1 VTFGC
6 SPGTT
11 IFRSKTEG
19 GAEPVDGRRCVPVA
33 QSRNDPPHAGHHPS
47 GHPLPPLPQL
57 TQHLGCF
64 TELTR
69 PYSMPARDPSATGKL
84 KDSLP

>member
-1 VTFGC
+1 MGDFGPLVRHRHLSLQSQSLAAAAFRKRRAGMIRPPPVITC
-6 SPGTT
+6 SA
-11 IFRSKTEG
+11 ILY
-19 GAEPVDGRRCVPVA
+19 
-33 QSRNDPPHAGHHPS
+33 PS
-47 GHPLPPLPQL
+47 APLL

-84 KDSLP
+84 KDSMP

>member
-1 VTFGC
+1 MSLPRVSSAWATLPP

-11 IFRSKTEG
+11 IFRSKLK
-19 GAEPVDGRRCVPVA
+19 AV
-33 QSRNDPPHAGHHPS
+33 QSQSAHFG
-47 GHPLPPLPQL
+47 